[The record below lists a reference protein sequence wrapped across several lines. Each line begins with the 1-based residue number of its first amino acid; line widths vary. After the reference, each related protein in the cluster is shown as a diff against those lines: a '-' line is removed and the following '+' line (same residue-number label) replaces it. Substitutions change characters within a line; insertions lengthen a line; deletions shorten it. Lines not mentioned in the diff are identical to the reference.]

1 MFKIKIFTFDQNT
14 AKEVIEEQIN
24 GWLAGVGMIEAVQI
38 TALDPCRVL
47 VCYKLREMK
56 GYI

>member
-1 MFKIKIFTFDQNT
+1 MYKVKVFTFEKKTTPQS
-14 AKEVIEEQIN
+14 IEEQIN
-24 GWLAGVGMIEAVQI
+24 GWLGGLAMVEFIQI
-38 TALDPCRVL
+38 TTIDPCKVM